1 MTLREPLV
9 IINGQIQQL
18 PSGDTINGAGPG
30 GTFDGAFDGTNN
42 EGSPITI
49 GQPVYIDADDSVKL
63 LSANSANSVKFAGL
77 VGDASIGTGNTG
89 NIQYTGELTANV
101 SQWTAVGIPSGN
113 LTAGATYYVDDAA
126 TGNLTATAPTTVASY
141 VIPVGVSVNVTT
153 LKLFDKT
160 IVKL

>member
-42 EGSPITI
+42 EASPVTL
-49 GQPVYIDADDSVKL
+49 GQAVFLDAADSVKL
-63 LSANSANSVKFAGL
+63 LSANSANSVKYAGL
-77 VGDASIGTGNTG
+77 VADASIGAGNTG
-89 NIQYTGELTANV
+89 NIQYTGELTGNSA
-101 SQWTAVGIPSGN
+101 QWTAITGGD
-113 LTAGATYYVDDAA
+113 LTPGAVYYVSDAA
-126 TGNLTATAPTTVASY
+126 TGNLTATAPTTTASY
-141 VIPVGVSVNVTT
+141 VIPVGLALSATV
-153 LKLFDKT
+153 LKVYDKT

>member
-30 GTFDGAFDGTNN
+30 GAFDGAFDGTNN
-42 EGSPITI
+42 EAAPITL
-49 GQPVYIDADDSVKL
+49 GQPVYINAADGVKL
-63 LSANSANSVKFAGL
+63 LSANSANSTKFAGL
-77 VGDASIGTGNTG
+77 VGDASIGAGNTG
-89 NIQYTGELTANV
+89 NIQYTGELTGNSA
-101 SQWTAVGIPSGN
+101 QWTAITGSGT

-126 TGNLTATAPTTVASY
+126 TGNLTATAPTTAASY
-141 VIPVGVSVNVTT
+141 VIPVGVAINTTT
-153 LKLFDKT
+153 LKIFDKT